1 MTTEQDAFTEINA
14 ELMLLRLLVASL
26 IATHPNKAAVA
37 AAFQR
42 ELAGLQA
49 TVPPGTDA
57 EFVVE
62 LRARALVY
70 LSILAEN

>member
-1 MTTEQDAFTEINA
+1 MTIDQDTLKEINA
-14 ELMLLRLLVASL
+14 ELMMLRLLVASL
-26 IATHPNKAAVA
+26 IATHPNKAAVT

-42 ELAGLQA
+42 ELAGIQA
-49 TVPPGTDA
+49 TVPDGTDQ

-70 LSILAEN
+70 LSILAEG